1 MRGSI
6 TCPNASCRQV
16 TTFTDDDGDVPT
28 AKQFC
33 TNCDTPLFLVPAHH
47 GPVASSGA
55 RTEPRIVSMA
65 APPTGQLPPPT
76 SVTCPVCEHQNVL
89 SHDLDEIA
97 HSSTEFCSAVGCDT
111 PLFWQPNV
119 RGPRLP
125 SPDEITARY
134 RMPGAGPLGQATLGS
149 RACPACHERNLLKA
163 AYCFRCG
170 ANMHPRKP
178 PATRMAS
185 PVLVPVVVA
194 PPPPAEDYTWLLV
207 AILTTAITIAIAL
220 WLK

>member
-1 MRGSI
+1 MKGSI

-16 TTFTDDDGDVPT
+16 TTFTDDDGDVPS

-33 TNCDTPLFLVPAHH
+33 SNCDTPLFLVPAHH
-47 GPVASSGA
+47 GPITLPTNGS
-55 RTEPRIVSMA
+55 EPRIVSMSV
-65 APPTGQLPPPT
+65 APVRSLPPPT
-76 SVTCPVCEHQNVL
+76 TVACPACQHVNVL

-97 HSSTEFCSAVGCDT
+97 HSSTEFCSACDA

-119 RGPRLP
+119 RGPRLTA
-125 SPDEITARY
+125 PDEITARY

-149 RACPACHERNLLKA
+149 RGCPACHERNLLKA
-163 AYCFRCG
+163 AFCFRCG
-170 ANMHPRKP
+170 ANMHPPKP
-178 PATRMAS
+178 APQRMAP

-207 AILTTAITIAIAL
+207 AILTTAVTIAIAI